1 MKQIANYQNS
11 TYGIEAR
18 IYQTETGYSVALF
31 DTDADMRVALF
42 VRFKNLVDA
51 VVKAKHLAN
60 I

>member
-1 MKQIANYQNS
+1 MKQIANYPNPD
-11 TYGIEAR
+11 YGIEAR
-18 IYQTETGYSVALF
+18 IYQTDSGYSVALF

-60 I
+60 V

>member
-1 MKQIANYQNS
+1 MKQIANYPNPA
-11 TYGIEAR
+11 YGIETR

-60 I
+60 V